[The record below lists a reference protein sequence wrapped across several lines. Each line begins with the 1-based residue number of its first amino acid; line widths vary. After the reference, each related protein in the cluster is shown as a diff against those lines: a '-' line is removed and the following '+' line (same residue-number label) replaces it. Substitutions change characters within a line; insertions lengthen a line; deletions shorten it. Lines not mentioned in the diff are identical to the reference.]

1 MEELQFTEFTGADA
15 ATAKAFLAASG
26 GSVEAAVGAFFQ
38 TGGTLPATTAAAGD
52 APQPPPRP
60 TSVTMA
66 STSQFTH
73 GMQGKSACTTMAICA
88 CARLID
94 RAAAAAL
101 TAADVDAIVADGVAS
116 YIANP
121 LSAAGTAPHMS
132 FGEAFAGGSAPG
144 VGAAAPARP
153 FSEALRVHS
162 EVGGITSDAFDFLAT
177 TAAPLAASLSA
188 PVGIVVTKPPESVAV
203 IVDPSGSAMVI
214 DSHPRPHL
222 DHLNAAHA
230 LSFASVRE
238 AQRWLL
244 ALFPPMDLSDC
255 DPAQAFMYNAYD
267 AVLLAKH

>member
-38 TGGTLPATTAAAGD
+38 TGGILPATTAAAGD

-73 GMQGKSACTTMAICA
+73 GIQGKSACTTMAICA

-101 TAADVDAIVADGVAS
+101 TAADVDAIVADGVVS

-153 FSEALRVHS
+153 FSEALRMAKQCGQRTCACALGGASRAADHTPRS
-162 EVGGITSDAFDFLAT
+162 RASRRPLHHRVG
-177 TAAPLAASLSA
+177 
-188 PVGIVVTKPPESVAV
+188 
-203 IVDPSGSAMVI
+203 
-214 DSHPRPHL
+214 
-222 DHLNAAHA
+222 
-230 LSFASVRE
+230 RE
-238 AQRWLL
+238 RTMRLRGRTLHRGRCRA
-244 ALFPPMDLSDC
+244 
-255 DPAQAFMYNAYD
+255 
-267 AVLLAKH
+267 